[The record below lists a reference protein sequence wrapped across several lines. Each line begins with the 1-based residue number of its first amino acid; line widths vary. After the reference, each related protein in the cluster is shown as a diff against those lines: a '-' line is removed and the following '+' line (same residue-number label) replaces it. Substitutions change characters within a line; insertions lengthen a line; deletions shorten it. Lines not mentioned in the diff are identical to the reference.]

1 MLDGSGVQGNGH
13 LFVFKQERGV
23 CMRRDVRGEE
33 AYPPASVVV
42 MVVLVVVGH
51 RAAIKADEAAN
62 ATFQRVLSNEKQH
75 LNADAA

>member
-51 RAAIKADEAAN
+51 RAAVKK
-62 ATFQRVLSNEKQH
+62 RMKQQT
-75 LNADAA
+75 LLFKGCPQMKNST